1 MRISRIRLSWKLS
14 PRGTREVLPLRLL
27 ASLCRGRETFSGSRV
42 FPSCRFLRSVD
53 IVQAEFPLMTVDSVS
68 NQAPSLHGRYPLPR
82 YYEPVRL
89 PNVAARAVID
99 SRPAL
104 VTPFTGDEN
113 SISPPRHWVS
123 QVPRLIFARA
133 LSPLTPEGSLSAL
146 AHCFLNDSRLRH
158 LRKIG
163 RLHWCH
169 EAGTSSL
176 ALRLARSPCEAPHP
190 ALLLRTLARLPVKR
204 ATTGLGHFTQPERA
218 FS

>member
-1 MRISRIRLSWKLS
+1 MD
-14 PRGTREVLPLRLL
+14 TRSFRLL
-27 ASLCRGRETFSGSRV
+27 AQLLSQLRNFLRQSGLHPTDRFFPSGIKVQAV
-42 FPSCRFLRSVD
+42 FPLLTD
-53 IVQAEFPLMTVDSVS
+53 INVS
-68 NQAPSLHGRYPLPR
+68 RQAPSLHGRYPLPR

-89 PNVAARAVID
+89 PHLAARAVID
-99 SRPAL
+99 SRPTL

-113 SISPPRHWVS
+113 SISSPRHWVS
-123 QVPRLIFARA
+123 QVPRLIFAHA

-163 RLHWCH
+163 RLHWCN

-190 ALLLRTLARLPVKR
+190 ALLLPTLARLPVKR
-204 ATTGLGHFTQPERA
+204 ATTGLGHFTQPDQPGLTWRTRIDRIDAKECA
-218 FS
+218 